1 MNDYE
6 KAKQLVMVMLKGN
19 PTPTPDEIKSTV
31 SRVCS
36 MLGDSGGQ
44 LGFSEDVLFV
54 EIETLVNVW
63 IGKATTLDDPR
74 DHQEWLP
81 SRRAEIQ
88 WRFWRRYEQFLEQ
101 EGWAPTTIQR
111 LDEMTD
117 SVLSR
122 LENPERS
129 APWDRRGMVVGN
141 VQSGKTANYI
151 GIACK
156 AVDAGYK
163 LIIILAGLHNN
174 LRSQSQMRF
183 DEGFLGFDTQ
193 RNRAF
198 DTQNLRIGVGRIP
211 TREPLVAHSLTSS
224 ADNGDFNR
232 IVANQVG
239 VRPGGHDPILLVV
252 KKHKSIL
259 DNLINWVLAVS
270 GDLDPNTR
278 RRVVRNVPLLLIDDE
293 ADNASVNTNPIPT
306 DDEGNPLP
314 DYDVTAINGA
324 IRRILTAFEKSAYVG
339 YTATPFANIFIYPK
353 GNTDSHGE
361 DLFPRSFIIN
371 LPTPSNYVGPARV
384 FGIEAAPEAGIQE
397 KVEGLPLIEPV
408 GDHQGW
414 LPDKHK
420 KEHVPGALPDSLKKA
435 IRCFIL
441 AGAAR
446 AARGQDNE
454 HNSMLIHVTR
464 FTAVQKQVAEA
475 VYEELIRLQRRL
487 QYGDGN
493 AKSQLLDQLKQL
505 WEIGFAPVTKYI
517 KTRVDDPKITELT
530 WQDVEERLVAAALK
544 MEVRTINGNAGDILD
559 YRNYHAGLSVI
570 AIGGDKLSR
579 GLTLEGLSVS
589 YFQRATKM
597 YDTLMQMGRWFGY
610 RLGYVDLCR
619 LFITPELEEWYRYI
633 TLASEELRREFDLMA
648 AIGGTPSD
656 YGLRVR
662 THPNGLIITAVNKM
676 HSGTIMELSYS
687 GTISESVA
695 FDVEQIKSNFER
707 FSRFIEDI
715 ALQQQPTRTRDNLV
729 WTDVNGAKV
738 QTLLTD
744 VSTHPDS
751 WKANSK
757 LLAEYIQKKIA
768 EEELTSWT
776 VALISKAGNDLI
788 PVGGQ
793 PVALIFRNFT
803 SDGKKLSIGRLV
815 SPVDETIDFDD
826 EKRQEA
832 LDRTIALWRTNER
845 TKNQPTNPAGP
856 VVREMRNARS
866 GLLLIYPIKPLDTI
880 GKTPVMGFA
889 VSFPKS
895 GNPTTIRY
903 AVNNVYWEQEFGAE

>member
-19 PTPTPDEIKSTV
+19 PTPTPDEIRSAAT
-31 SRVCS
+31 RVCS
-36 MLGDSGGQ
+36 MLVGPGGK
-44 LGFSEDVLFV
+44 LDFSEEALFV
-54 EIETLVNVW
+54 DIETLVNVW
-63 IGKATTLDDPR
+63 IGTATTLDDAR

-101 EGWAPTTIQR
+101 EEGWAPTTIQR
-111 LDEMTD
+111 LDQLTD

-122 LENPERS
+122 LEDPQRP

-141 VQSGKTANYI
+141 VQSGKTGNYI
-151 GIACK
+151 GLACK

-174 LRSQSQMRF
+174 LRSQTQLRL

-193 RNRAF
+193 RNRAY
-198 DTQNLRIGVGRIP
+198 DTQNLRVGVGNIP
-211 TREPLVAHSLTSS
+211 TREPLVAHSLTSR
-224 ADNGDFNR
+224 ANNGDFNR

-270 GDLDPNTR
+270 GDLDQNTG

-324 IRRILTAFEKSAYVG
+324 IRKILSAFEKSAYIG
-339 YTATPFANIFIYPK
+339 YTATPFANIFIYPE
-353 GNTDSHGE
+353 GNTDRHGE

-371 LPTPSNYVGPARV
+371 LPAPSNYVGPARV

-397 KVEGLPLIEPV
+397 KVEGLPLIQSVE
-408 GDHQGW
+408 DHQAW

-420 KEHVPGALPDSLKKA
+420 KEHAPGPLSDSLRKA

-441 AGAAR
+441 ATAAR
-446 AARGQDNE
+446 AARGQEKE

-464 FTAVQKQVAEA
+464 FTAVQKKVADA
-475 VYEELIRLQRRL
+475 VSEELTSLQRRL

-493 AKSQLLDQLKQL
+493 AKAQLLEELERL
-505 WEIGFAPVTKYI
+505 WTDGFEPTTKTI
-517 KTRVDDPKITELT
+517 KAKVDDPKIEEVA
-530 WQDVEERLVAAALK
+530 WQDVSEQLVAAALK
-544 MEVRTINGNAGDILD
+544 IEVRIINGNAGDILD
-559 YRNYHAGLSVI
+559 YRNYETGLSVI

-579 GLTLEGLSVS
+579 GLTLERLSVS
-589 YFQRATKM
+589 YFLRATKM

-610 RLGYVDLCR
+610 RLGYVDQCR
-619 LFITPELEEWYRYI
+619 LFIPPELEKWYRYI
-633 TLASEELRREFDLMA
+633 TLASEELRREFDHMA

-662 THPNGLIITAVNKM
+662 THPDGLIITAVNKM
-676 HSGTIMELSYS
+676 RTGTIMELSYS

-695 FDVEQIKSNFER
+695 FDVDQIKPNFGR

-715 ALQQQPTRTRDNLV
+715 AVQQPTRTRDNLV
-729 WTDVNGAKV
+729 WTGIDGEKIQA
-738 QTLLTD
+738 LLTD

-757 LLAEYIQKKIA
+757 LLAEYVQKKLD
-768 EEELTSWT
+768 EDELKSWT
-776 VALISKAGNDLI
+776 VALISKAGNGRI
-788 PVGGQ
+788 PIGGQ
-793 PVALIFRNFT
+793 PVSLITREFT
-803 SDGKKLSIGRLV
+803 QDGKKASIGRLV
-815 SPVDETIDFDD
+815 SPVDETIDFSD
-826 EKRQEA
+826 EQRQEA
-832 LDRTIALWRTNER
+832 LDRTISNWRANPR
-845 TKNQPTNPAGP
+845 TKNQPTNPTGP
-856 VVREMRNARS
+856 VIREMRDAQN
-866 GLLLIYPIKPLDTI
+866 GLLLIYPIKPPKGT
-880 GKTPVMGFA
+880 GETPVMGFA

-895 GNPTTIRY
+895 GNPSTIEY
-903 AVNNVYWEQEFGAE
+903 AVNNVYWGQEFGAE